1 MLALIKLHIRE
12 NMKKNTFIIF
22 AIIGAIVS
30 IAVVTSGSFTVNAQE
45 NTSNYAQFG
54 YQWKFLI
61 LISSFAAVSL
71 SMAVISKHREGNTMD
86 LLKLHGL
93 SPKNQYLSRIVGNA
107 VITLFMAIILTIGMT
122 VNILVKGIDI
132 NILNY
137 LGSIGIYILASAGVA
152 MYVSL
157 FSMFFAPA
165 ITALFGILISVVGFL
180 RGILLIS
187 VGNMGGVFGKIM
199 TALIKLTPPI
209 DNFGEL
215 ARDLFFNEF
224 SNWSI
229 FFSCLIY
236 LWILVGI
243 TYFVV
248 LVVSRHEV

>member
-45 NTSNYAQFG
+45 NISKYAQFG
-54 YQWKFLI
+54 YQWRFLI

-93 SPKNQYLSRIVGNA
+93 SPRNQYLSRILGN
-107 VITLFMAIILTIGMT
+107 VLITLFMAIILTIGMT
-122 VNILVKGIDI
+122 VNILAKGIEV
-132 NILNY
+132 NVLNY
-137 LGSIGIYILASAGVA
+137 LGSISIYILASVGVA
-152 MYVSL
+152 IYVTL
-157 FSMFFAPA
+157 FSMLFAPA
-165 ITALFGILISVVGFL
+165 ITALFGILISAVGFL

-199 TALIKLTPPI
+199 TVLIKLAPPI

-224 SNWSI
+224 SNWNM
-229 FFSCLIY
+229 FLNCLIS

-248 LVVSRHEV
+248 MVVSRHEV